1 MLAEREATWS
11 LRILQR
17 TAKKLDIQSL
27 AFASACWASER
38 STALIEIISI
48 ADRCDNSPGTMI
60 IMATRLK
67 LGNESPSII
76 SSSVMTPAVSA
87 GSLRWS
93 LAVRP

>member
-1 MLAEREATWS
+1 MLAERESTWS

-27 AFASACWASER
+27 VFASACRASER

-60 IMATRLK
+60 IMATSLK
-67 LGNESPSII
+67 LGNECPSII
-76 SSSVMTPAVSA
+76 SASVMTSQTPGASCR
-87 GSLRWS
+87 SMPR
-93 LAVRP
+93 

>member
-1 MLAEREATWS
+1 
-11 LRILQR
+11 
-17 TAKKLDIQSL
+17 
-27 AFASACWASER
+27 
-38 STALIEIISI
+38 
-48 ADRCDNSPGTMI
+48 MI